1 MENSPYLSPLKRFW
15 RLLKPDNKEI
25 TFLYVYAFFIGI
37 VQLSLPL
44 GIQSIINLIQGG
56 QMSTSLII
64 LILFVIIGV
73 IVSGALHL
81 NQLRITEN
89 LQQKIFVR
97 AAFEFA
103 YRIPK
108 IKLEALYKHY
118 SPELMNRF
126 FDIVSIQKGLSKILL
141 DFSTASIQ
149 TVFGLL
155 LLSLYHPFFIIFSL
169 ILIILIYSIFK
180 FTSKKGLKTSLTESK
195 NKYNVANW
203 LEELARSSISF
214 KLAGTATLHMD
225 RINTSVNSYISARDE
240 HFKILRK
247 QYLLMIVF
255 KVLVASG
262 LLIVGSILVIDQH
275 INIGQFVAAEII
287 ILLVI
292 SSVEKLILSLET
304 IYDVLTSLE
313 KVGQITD
320 LPIELDEGLVLP
332 EHHHTKG
339 LKVDLNKVTFSY
351 PEQEETILKNVSLEI
366 KANEK
371 VVIKGI
377 GESGKTTLLYLIAGL
392 YKTKTGTIS
401 FNDFPFENLNPN
413 NLRNMMGECMMDESL
428 FEGTILENIAMGR
441 VNASIENVQWAI
453 EKLGLIDFVK
463 SLPKGYDTKIYA
475 NGKHI
480 SKSTIDKIL
489 IARAIAEKPKLL
501 LIKDNLSTIEFEERK
516 KIVDFLMQKEMPW
529 TLIVATKDPIWET
542 NADRIVLLENGEL
555 INDKSA

>member
-1 MENSPYLSPLKRFW
+1 
-15 RLLKPDNKEI
+15 
-25 TFLYVYAFFIGI
+25 
-37 VQLSLPL
+37 
-44 GIQSIINLIQGG
+44 
-56 QMSTSLII
+56 
-64 LILFVIIGV
+64 
-73 IVSGALHL
+73 
-81 NQLRITEN
+81 
-89 LQQKIFVR
+89 
-97 AAFEFA
+97 
-103 YRIPK
+103 
-108 IKLEALYKHY
+108 
-118 SPELMNRF
+118 
-126 FDIVSIQKGLSKILL
+126 
-141 DFSTASIQ
+141 
-149 TVFGLL
+149 
-155 LLSLYHPFFIIFSL
+155 
-169 ILIILIYSIFK
+169 
-180 FTSKKGLKTSLTESK
+180 
-195 NKYNVANW
+195 
-203 LEELARSSISF
+203 
-214 KLAGTATLHMD
+214 LAGTSTLHMN
-225 RINTSVNSYISARDE
+225 RIDTSVNSYIAARDE

-255 KVLVASG
+255 KVLVAAG

-332 EHHHTKG
+332 EHHHEKG

-441 VNASIENVQWAI
+441 VNASIENVQWAV
-453 EKLGLIDFVK
+453 EKLGLTDFIK

-501 LIKDNLSTIEFEERK
+501 LIKDNLSTIEFDERK

-529 TLIVATKDPIWET
+529 TLIVATKDSIWET
-542 NADRIVLLENGEL
+542 NADRIVVLENGEL

>member
-1 MENSPYLSPLKRFW
+1 MEHSPYLSPLKRFW
-15 RLLKPDNKEI
+15 RLLKPDNREI

-149 TVFGLL
+149 TIFGLL
-155 LLSLYHPFFIIFSL
+155 LLSLYHPFFIVFSL

-180 FTSKKGLKTSLTESK
+180 FTSKKGLKTSLIESK
-195 NKYNVANW
+195 NKYYVANW

-214 KLAGTATLHMD
+214 KLAGTSTLHMN
-225 RINTSVNSYISARDE
+225 RINSSVNSYITARDE

-255 KVLVASG
+255 KVLVAAG

-304 IYDVLTSLE
+304 IYDVLTALE

-332 EHHHTKG
+332 ENHHSKG

-351 PEQEETILKNVSLEI
+351 PEQEETILKNVTLAIQS
-366 KANEK
+366 NEK

-392 YKTKTGTIS
+392 YKTKTGTVS

-413 NLRNMMGECMMDESL
+413 NLRNMIGECMTDESL

-441 VNASIENVQWAI
+441 VNASLENVQWAV
-453 EKLGLIDFVK
+453 EKLGLLDFIANVTQY
-463 SLPKGYDTKIYA
+463 SLI
-475 NGKHI
+475 N
-480 SKSTIDKIL
+480 L
-489 IARAIAEKPKLL
+489 IVVLTVFLIICREHEMIPKLYCG
-501 LIKDNLSTIEFEERK
+501 K
-516 KIVDFLMQKEMPW
+516 
-529 TLIVATKDPIWET
+529 
-542 NADRIVLLENGEL
+542 
-555 INDKSA
+555 